1 MLPSIKQ
8 VYALGQAILKVES
21 VAYSQPNLL
30 SPNGLKLI
38 NKDKHVITL
47 SINIQEYT
55 MKVYTL
61 AAIMFLSG
69 CAHLQTTDTSSSEL
83 KNTERQN
90 IGSRGTYS
98 QNISVDDLAT
108 QSTDSKQVCKRIK
121 RNKHFITRCQPVG
134 AR

>member
-1 MLPSIKQ
+1 
-8 VYALGQAILKVES
+8 
-21 VAYSQPNLL
+21 
-30 SPNGLKLI
+30 
-38 NKDKHVITL
+38 
-47 SINIQEYT
+47 

-61 AAIMFLSG
+61 AAIIMFLSG
-69 CAHLQTTDTSSSEL
+69 CAHLQTTDTPSSEL

-108 QSTDSKQVCKRIK
+108 QSTDPKQVCKRIK